1 LEDAEI
7 EKSKAFIILDM
18 VEYVQN
24 SIRSRTITRKGTGTI
39 NAFAFDSGKASEE
52 TTSPFDAFIQV
63 IDGSAEI
70 LINDHSY
77 PVESGN
83 SIILPAHARTL
94 VKANARF
101 KMISIV
107 LKSEYDR

>member
-1 LEDAEI
+1 MENSEI
-7 EKSKAFIILDM
+7 EKSKAFIAIDI

-24 SIRSRTITRKGTGTI
+24 SISSKTIISKATGTI
-39 NAFAFDSGKASEE
+39 NAVAFDSGDALEE
-52 TTSPFDAFIQV
+52 IPSPFDAFIQV

-70 LINDHSY
+70 LINNQSY
-77 PVESGN
+77 AVETGN
-83 SIILPAHARTL
+83 SMILPAHARTL
-94 VKANARF
+94 VKANPQF

>member
-1 LEDAEI
+1 MD
-7 EKSKAFIILDM
+7 S

-24 SIRSRTITRKGTGTI
+24 SIRSKTIISKATGTI
-39 NAFAFDSGKASEE
+39 NTVAFDSVEALEE
-52 TTSPFDAFIQV
+52 IPSPFDAFIQV

-107 LKSEYDR
+107 LKSEFDR

>member
-1 LEDAEI
+1 M
-7 EKSKAFIILDM
+7 DM

-24 SIRSRTITRKGTGTI
+24 SIRSRTIISKATGTI
-39 NAFAFDSGKASEE
+39 DAVAFDSGVVLEE
-52 TTSPFDAFIQV
+52 TTSPFDAFVQV

-70 LINDHSY
+70 LINNQSY
-77 PVESGN
+77 PVEKGN

-94 VKANARF
+94 IKANGRF

>member
-7 EKSKAFIILDM
+7 EKSKAFIIMDS
-18 VEYVQN
+18 VAYVQN
-24 SIRSRTITRKGTGTI
+24 SINSKTIISKLTGTI
-39 NAFAFDSGKASEE
+39 NAVAFDSGEALEE
-52 TTSPFDAFIQV
+52 IPSPFDAFIQV

-94 VKANARF
+94 VKANAHF